1 MKTQNQWFYKIEE
14 AQSYILE
21 ECFMCREEMV
31 DIKDIWTDLDS
42 GNYICQD
49 CNTYYKLKAKE
60 IKEI

>member
-1 MKTQNQWFYKIEE
+1 MKTQKVLSHKEVEYD
-14 AQSYILE
+14 ILE
-21 ECFMCREEMV
+21 ECSICGLEMHNT
-31 DIKDIWTDLDS
+31 KDILTDLNS